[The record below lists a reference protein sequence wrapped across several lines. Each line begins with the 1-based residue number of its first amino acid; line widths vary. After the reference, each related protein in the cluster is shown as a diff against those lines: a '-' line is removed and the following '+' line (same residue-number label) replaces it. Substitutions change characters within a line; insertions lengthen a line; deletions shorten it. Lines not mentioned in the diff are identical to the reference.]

1 MTITQKNIYQRVLAV
16 MNDVKYIQKG
26 EKKAGGMFTFVSH
39 DRVSEI
45 IHPKLVEHGIAVIPS
60 IKQFKQDGNRTECLL
75 EVRFINA
82 DNPEDFFIVNTFG
95 YGIDTADKGPGKCF
109 SYSYKYALL
118 KTFCLETG
126 DDPDQDQNVVY
137 TAKKISYEQYMEL
150 LQELEEHDDLQ
161 ARIIKA
167 YKIKDLEELEDK
179 DFVKVLQGIR
189 KEKAKK

>member
-1 MTITQKNIYQRVLAV
+1 MNNVKNIYQRIIAIMAEVS
-16 MNDVKYIQKG
+16 YIQKD
-26 EKKAGGMFTFVSH
+26 EKKVAGQYRFVSH
-39 DRVSEI
+39 DSVSSV
-45 IHPKLVEHGIAVIPS
+45 IHPQLVKHGVVVIPS
-60 IKQFKQDGNRTECLL
+60 ILSVQQDGNRTEMTL
-75 EVRFINA
+75 EVKFVNC
-82 DNPEDFFIVNTFG
+82 DNPEDSFTVKSFG
-95 YGIDTADKGPGKCF
+95 FGIDTADKGPGKAY

-137 TAKKISYEQYMEL
+137 TPKKISYEQYMEL